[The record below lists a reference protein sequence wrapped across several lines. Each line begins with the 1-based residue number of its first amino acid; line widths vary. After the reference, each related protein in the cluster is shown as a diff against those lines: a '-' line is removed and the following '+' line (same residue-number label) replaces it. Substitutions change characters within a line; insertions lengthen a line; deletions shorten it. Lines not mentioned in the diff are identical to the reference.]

1 MQTLFSP
8 SIRDMKTKH
17 MLQNKLRGGLSTA
30 RKWKSKDPK
39 VETVKSL
46 MYGVLIAMIIVP
58 VNISFSAI
66 IFSDGFYSPHLPGL
80 TKLVLAAGTIHQLCF
95 TMRSSLPFAIGQV
108 GLWLHAGCSCVLPE
122 QPSLIFRALQVQD
135 AGLIFLSAM
144 ASHIAAQLKEEVPD
158 DEVLSAC
165 VCTLALGTSMLGVAL
180 VCTVRRVDTRTKFHL
195 TCSTSCTIAV
205 LPLRRAASSLPT
217 TYSTCPWG
225 SFRVTTPS
233 SAITASSPD

>member
-1 MQTLFSP
+1 MLHPSGSTSDMQTLFSP
-8 SIRDMKTKH
+8 SIRDVKTKH
-17 MLQNKLRGGLSTA
+17 MLKNKLSGGLSTA

-108 GLWLHAGCSCVLPE
+108 GLW
-122 QPSLIFRALQVQD
+122 
-135 AGLIFLSAM
+135 
-144 ASHIAAQLKEEVPD
+144 
-158 DEVLSAC
+158 
-165 VCTLALGTSMLGVAL
+165 
-180 VCTVRRVDTRTKFHL
+180 
-195 TCSTSCTIAV
+195 
-205 LPLRRAASSLPT
+205 
-217 TYSTCPWG
+217 
-225 SFRVTTPS
+225 
-233 SAITASSPD
+233 